1 MLNSQPSQDNLGA
14 VDKVQRFRIL
24 VIGNANAGKTTILN
38 KVCNGKVCNL
48 LSSILLGKLLT
59 SCPLKTDLD
68 KPTAEVHSHNHFYS
82 VELIKN
88 WLAWRA

>member
-1 MLNSQPSQDNLGA
+1 MSDPQPSPDNLGA
-14 VDKVQRFRIL
+14 LDMVKRFRIL

-59 SCPLKTDLD
+59 SCPKD
-68 KPTAEVHSHNHFYS
+68 
-82 VELIKN
+82 
-88 WLAWRA
+88 